1 METFAV
7 LLALTKV
14 SDAELW
20 CFNWINGCV
29 NNRNADDLRRHRAHY
44 DVIVMLLQDKWEQS
58 QTVCECVIMQRFVS
72 MVGRFQVTRG
82 QI

>member
-1 METFAV
+1 METFAA

-44 DVIVMLLQDKWEQS
+44 DVIVMLVQDK
-58 QTVCECVIMQRFVS
+58 
-72 MVGRFQVTRG
+72 
-82 QI
+82 